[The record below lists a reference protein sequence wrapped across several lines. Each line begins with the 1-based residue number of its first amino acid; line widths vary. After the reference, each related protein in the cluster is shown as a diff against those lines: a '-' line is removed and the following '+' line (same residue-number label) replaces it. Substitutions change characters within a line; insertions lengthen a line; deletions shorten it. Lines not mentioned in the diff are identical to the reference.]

1 MIRRPPRSTRT
12 DTLFPYTTLFRSL
25 LPLAGDYG
33 SFVVIMGLFMM
44 PIAAWSV
51 SNPLALLLL
60 AFALSTI
67 NLQGEYQP
75 LEFGTF
81 LEASFASLLGIYVGF
96 FWLHMARRMGAG
108 HAVER
113 FTRMARADVR
123 ALTRH
128 ASARDRDL
136 YIARSLDRIGALT
149 ARLEAAGEPDE
160 SVRLLRRLRAGANI
174 ADLRHAADSLTG
186 EMRQAAERLLQA
198 VRAEIGRDAPS

>member
-1 MIRRPPRSTRT
+1 
-12 DTLFPYTTLFRSL
+12 
-25 LPLAGDYG
+25 
-33 SFVVIMGLFMM
+33 MGLFMM

-108 HAVER
+108 HRSEEHTSELQSLMRISYAV
-113 FTRMARADVR
+113 FCLKT
-123 ALTRH
+123 TTKQ
-128 ASARDRDL
+128 
-136 YIARSLDRIGALT
+136 IA
-149 ARLEAAGEPDE
+149 
-160 SVRLLRRLRAGANI
+160 
-174 ADLRHAADSLTG
+174 H
-186 EMRQAAERLLQA
+186 
-198 VRAEIGRDAPS
+198 

>member
-1 MIRRPPRSTRT
+1 MRIS
-12 DTLFPYTTLFRSL
+12 DWSSDVCSSDLLLCYVL

-33 SFVVIMGLFMM
+33 SFVIIMGLFMM

-96 FWLHMARRMGAG
+96 FWLHMARRMG
-108 HAVER
+108 
-113 FTRMARADVR
+113 
-123 ALTRH
+123 
-128 ASARDRDL
+128 
-136 YIARSLDRIGALT
+136 
-149 ARLEAAGEPDE
+149 
-160 SVRLLRRLRAGANI
+160 
-174 ADLRHAADSLTG
+174 
-186 EMRQAAERLLQA
+186 
-198 VRAEIGRDAPS
+198 IGRASCWERVCQ

>member
-1 MIRRPPRSTRT
+1 
-12 DTLFPYTTLFRSL
+12 
-25 LPLAGDYG
+25 
-33 SFVVIMGLFMM
+33 MM
-44 PIAAWSV
+44 PIAAWAV
-51 SNPLALLLL
+51 SNPLALRLL
-60 AFALSTI
+60 AYALSTI

-113 FTRMARADVR
+113 VTRMARADVR

-136 YIARSLDRIGALT
+136 YFARSLDRIGALT
-149 ARLEAAGEPDE
+149 AK
-160 SVRLLRRLRAGANI
+160 
-174 ADLRHAADSLTG
+174 
-186 EMRQAAERLLQA
+186 
-198 VRAEIGRDAPS
+198 IGRAHV